1 MTRDERNDESG
12 TKQNATGDIQ
22 PDTGTDLTDQEAA
35 KLNANPGR
43 GARQEPGAE
52 PSDEYVEEHVERR
65 ASGTPDIPDIDPG
78 TGKP

>member
-43 GARQEPGAE
+43 GARQEPGAQA
-52 PSDEYVEEHVERR
+52 SDEYVDDHIEGT
-65 ASGTPDIPDIDPG
+65 ASATPNIPDIDPN
-78 TGKP
+78 TGKS